1 MEFRHISVMLHEATE
16 ALNIKKDGIYVDGTM
31 GGGGHS
37 EEILSNLS
45 ENGLL
50 IGIDRDIQ
58 ALDASKKRLAK
69 FNNVRY
75 VHDNFHNIK
84 RILADMGIG
93 GIDGMLVD
101 LGVSSYQLDNGERGF
116 SYMEDAPL
124 DMRMNRDDKLSAYE
138 VVNTYSEEN
147 LAKIFFEYGEEKFS
161 KKIARL
167 IALRREDKPI
177 ETTLDL
183 VSIIDKAIPERFR
196 VKGSHPAKRVFQAI
210 RIEVNAE
217 LDPLKDALEDMFECL
232 NPGGRLSV
240 ITFHSLED
248 RIVKTKFRSLAA
260 GCTCPPDFPMCVC
273 GKKPRAKLITRKP
286 ILPSAAECENNKR
299 SRSAKLRVTEKIE
312 KGT

>member
-1 MEFRHISVMLHEATE
+1 
-16 ALNIKKDGIYVDGTM
+16 
-31 GGGGHS
+31 
-37 EEILSNLS
+37 
-45 ENGLL
+45 
-50 IGIDRDIQ
+50 
-58 ALDASKKRLAK
+58 
-69 FNNVRY
+69 
-75 VHDNFHNIK
+75 
-84 RILADMGIG
+84 
-93 GIDGMLVD
+93 
-101 LGVSSYQLDNGERGF
+101 
-116 SYMEDAPL
+116 
-124 DMRMNRDDKLSAYE
+124 MRMNRDDKLSAYE

-167 IALRREDKPI
+167 IVLRREDKPI